1 MGFSTVTGADG
12 FSDET
17 AARMMRRWVEEEE
30 ENGLDGKFDDLCEGN
45 WSCREGKAREVEAI
59 DEVF

>member
-1 MGFSTVTGADG
+1 
-12 FSDET
+12 
-17 AARMMRRWVEEEE
+17 MMRRWVEEEE

>member
-1 MGFSTVTGADG
+1 
-12 FSDET
+12 
-17 AARMMRRWVEEEE
+17 MMRRWVEEEEEEEE

-45 WSCREGKAREVEAI
+45 WSCREGKAKEVEAI

>member
-1 MGFSTVTGADG
+1 VGFSTFTGTDG

-17 AARMMRRWVEEEE
+17 AARMMRRWVED

-45 WSCREGKAREVEAI
+45 WGCREGKTREVEAI